1 MNRIVSSFLIIL
13 SIFSAITYAGDNEK
27 SLIDRYV
34 QASMEKNP
42 KLRLEKYEILMAEGD
57 AYQRFTM
64 MTRVARTAFSAKEYE
79 KAQSYAAELI
89 NLAPQYKYDWN
100 YGNAL
105 HDGHMVLGRI
115 AVKNGDITE
124 AKNHLNLAGKSP
136 GSPQLNS
143 LGPNMSLANDLINA
157 GEKEVVIEYLI
168 DCKKFWKRNDGRLDS
183 WIASIRGGGKPYFG
197 ANLRN

>member
-1 MNRIVSSFLIIL
+1 
-13 SIFSAITYAGDNEK
+13 
-27 SLIDRYV
+27 
-34 QASMEKNP
+34 MEKNP